1 MAYVKVSAEYL
12 AHKGP
17 LAVHQELVDLLPDLG
32 NLGGTAMVSRIDLA
46 ADFISTLAMDSWP
59 RTAWVTRAT
68 EIHSYAKDQVFTGW
82 TVGLGGVIS
91 ARLYNK
97 VEEILYTGKPWVM
110 NLWQEAGWIIG
121 EPVWR
126 LEFELK
132 RDFLKE
138 KKLSGLHGVLEH
150 LNGLWSYA
158 TTEWLRLTVPS
169 ESDATRT
176 RWPLHPLWVDLA
188 SVDWASQKSILLDR
202 CSNTR
207 TPNEQRLASMVLG
220 SLVSYMAMH
229 GIDDH
234 NEALNG
240 LLRSLYDHYSTVASK
255 KDQTFEEY
263 LAKRV
268 ALKARE
274 FNTAI
279 NEPGLTAELRQAAKD
294 AGADAYRKASRG
306 D

>member
-1 MAYVKVSAEYL
+1 MLSEF
-12 AHKGP
+12 G
-17 LAVHQELVDLLPDLG
+17 DLT
-32 NLGGTAMVSRIDLA
+32 GTAMVSRIDLA
-46 ADFISTLAMDSWP
+46 ADFVSNLAMDSWP

-82 TVGLGGVIS
+82 TVGMGGIIS

-97 VEEILYTGKPWVM
+97 VEEIFYSSKPWVM
-110 NLWQEAGWIIG
+110 NLWQKVGWIPG
-121 EPVWR
+121 ETVWR

-138 KKLSGLHGVLEH
+138 RGLSGLDSVLDH

-188 SVDWASQKSILLDR
+188 SVDWASQKSVLLDR

-255 KDQTFEEY
+255 KEQSFEEY
-263 LAKRV
+263 LAQRV

-294 AGADAYRKASRG
+294 AGAEAYRKASRG